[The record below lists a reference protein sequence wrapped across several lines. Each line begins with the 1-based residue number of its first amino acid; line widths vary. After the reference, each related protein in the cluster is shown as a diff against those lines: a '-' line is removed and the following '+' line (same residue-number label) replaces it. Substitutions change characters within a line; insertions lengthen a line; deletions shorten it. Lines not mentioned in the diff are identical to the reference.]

1 MRYSFSVLAIVILL
15 LLLSCVNN
23 QKLESSSQKINS
35 QSPSIVNGD
44 HITIDEFNLNSLK
57 NKSSQDSL
65 MIHISFRST
74 IDSMSRQL
82 IDSVELKRTTFLFV
96 KEFDQSSGILPLE
109 EIDESVFEIYVLEGS
124 GDYEIKFHPQIC
136 GDIEVL
142 VLVNDQLQYPFN
154 EDNIRWIQ
162 DVAIVKEAISWECE
176 K

>member
-23 QKLESSSQKINS
+23 QKLESSFQKINS
-35 QSPSIVNGD
+35 QSPSIVNGE

-65 MIHISFRST
+65 IIHISFRST

-124 GDYEIKFHPQIC
+124 GDYEIKFRPQIC
-136 GDIEVL
+136 DSIEIL
-142 VLVNDQLQYPFN
+142 FLLNDQLQYPVDD
-154 EDNIRWIQ
+154 DNIRWIQ
-162 DVAIVKEAISWECE
+162 DIATIEASILWNC
-176 K
+176 KR

>member
-65 MIHISFRST
+65 IIHISFRST

-124 GDYEIKFHPQIC
+124 GDYEIKFKPQIC

-142 VLVNDQLQYPFN
+142 VLLNDQLQYPFN

-162 DVAIVKEAISWECE
+162 DVAIVKEALSWECE